1 MLKTTTALMTATAL
15 MAAPAFAG
23 NVQEPTPEPV
33 IAAPVAPPAPVGPN
47 WTGFYAGG
55 QLGYG
60 DVDTQAAGVDGDG
73 LIGGLIA
80 GYDYDYG
87 NNWVVGLGLDYDLA
101 DIDLGAAASLEEVFR
116 IKSRLGYKIGNGLLY
131 GTGGYA
137 WADTDNLGDDNGY
150 FVGAGYEHMVTQ
162 NVSLGGEVLYH
173 KFDNFGTA
181 GVDVDATTVQARAA
195 FRF

>member
-23 NVQEPTPEPV
+23 NIQEPAAEPV
-33 IAAPVAPPAPVGPN
+33 IAAPVAPPVPTSPN
-47 WTGFYAGG
+47 WTGFYGG
-55 QLGYG
+55 AQLGYG
-60 DVDTQAAGVDGDG
+60 NVDTDLAGINGDG

-87 NNWVVGLGLDYDLA
+87 NNWVVGVGLDYDLA